1 MKPHVFLSLILVALV
16 SGCATRP
23 PLTAD
28 ALNSAA
34 QDFRTQV
41 MSDVE
46 LPRVVIAVGS
56 LALNQF
62 GIPELQISVDGRGW
76 AALTRAERDRL
87 TWKAAFILSRV
98 MQGWQHAGSGT
109 LSASMVDDL
118 NTRVAWFSALT
129 NGSFQYRL
137 YGP

>member
-1 MKPHVFLSLILVALV
+1 MKPHVFLSLILVTLV

-23 PLTAD
+23 QLTAD

-34 QDFRTQV
+34 QNFRTQV
-41 MSDVE
+41 MSDAE
-46 LPRVVIAVGS
+46 LSRVVIAVGS

-76 AALTRAERDRL
+76 VALTRAERDRL
-87 TWKAAFILSRV
+87 TRKAAVILSQV
-98 MQGWQHAGSGT
+98 LQGWQHAGSGT
-109 LSASMVDDL
+109 LSAYMVDDL
-118 NTRVAWFSALT
+118 NTRVAWFFAMT
-129 NGSFQYRL
+129 DGSYQYRL